1 MKKIQ
6 TNNMNGFN
14 HVISNRRFNER
25 ATITFG
31 LYSKDLPEIW
41 ALQEVPTGGK
51 NLSCIKH
58 LRNLALQNGYAMI
71 MPEKT
76 WEVSEHPKSIQS
88 ILLLRNA
95 KNIEVL
101 KLDDSIELYNR
112 YNYVRADF
120 EGAEYFIMNIH
131 APQTELFP
139 GHAVDDGYVRLR
151 KHLTKQFYVV
161 LKSEIEKLVSNGKR
175 LILLGDF
182 NKNLYQQ
189 EVQELIDLGLCNVT
203 GDKGDTYFCVGNN
216 TEDSVDHIF
225 VSQNILDEAGPI
237 KCNVDT
243 NYVKVQKLSDHAT
256 VCVGLSLLDER
267 RW

>member
-1 MKKIQ
+1 MKKLQ
-6 TNNMNGFN
+6 TNNMNGYN

-58 LRNLALQNGYAMI
+58 LRNLA
-71 MPEKT
+71 
-76 WEVSEHPKSIQS
+76 
-88 ILLLRNA
+88 
-95 KNIEVL
+95 
-101 KLDDSIELYNR
+101 
-112 YNYVRADF
+112 F

-151 KHLTKQFYVV
+151 KHLAKQFYVV